1 MLNSVSTQNGQD
13 HFFDAPQ
20 RDNTRLMAAIDTVN
34 REVGRVHL
42 AASGLN
48 PTWAMR
54 RATPFP
60 GLYDQ
65 MGGSAQSAVIAVSR
79 QSGFMLTICIHVK

>member
-1 MLNSVSTQNGQD
+1 
-13 HFFDAPQ
+13 
-20 RDNTRLMAAIDTVN
+20 MAAIDTVN

-54 RATPFP
+54 RQHLSPAYTTRWADLPRV
-60 GLYDQ
+60 Q
-65 MGGSAQSAVIAVSR
+65 
-79 QSGFMLTICIHVK
+79 